1 MALVKVRLEA
11 VRYLAAKAKYED
23 DDVCK
28 NIIRFVT
35 YKRTGVG
42 VKNIIT
48 NPYLRNGNSPYI
60 LNKIADML
68 SNSIGDNWY
77 KLVVSDEGINFILM
91 KLQCDNTVEDENILS
106 GVTLTD
112 EYLLTFFKQQE
123 TLFVNKNN

>member
-91 KLQCDNTVEDENILS
+91 KLQGDNTVEDENILS